1 MLNLSYEKSLWD
13 RGVCLIAGVD
23 EVGRGALAGPM
34 VVCAVILD
42 KQKLKEAYQTY
53 KDVLEQIIQINN
65 INNDI
70 RSFKNNEVLKLIKNL
85 KNKKEYDEKKHN
97 QLINYLGIKDSKQL
111 TPNKRTEIAKFIK
124 QVCISYSIYEISNNH
139 IDNMGISACTQ
150 KAFYESVQ
158 RLKVAPEHILTDS
171 FPINKYPKN
180 IQTNIK
186 HGDRVSITISAASI
200 LAKVYRD
207 NLMIKLG
214 GNPKY
219 KIYEFEKHKGYG
231 TKLHIQKIKEYG
243 ISNLH
248 RRSFIHNLYG
258 INNNK

>member
-13 RGVCLIAGVD
+13 KGVYLIAGVD

-42 KQKLKEAYQTY
+42 TQKLKETYYIY
-53 KDVLEQIIQINN
+53 KDALEQLVQ

-70 RSFKNNEVLKLIKNL
+70 GSFTNNDVIKLIKNL
-85 KNKKEYDEKKHN
+85 RNKKEHKEEKYN
-97 QLINYLGIKDSKQL
+97 QLINYLSVKDSKQL

-124 QVCISYSIYEISNNH
+124 QVCISYSIHEISNKH

-150 KAFYESVQ
+150 EAFYESVQ
-158 RLKVAPEHILTDS
+158 KLKVAPEHILTDS
-171 FPINKYPKN
+171 FPINKYPTN

-186 HGDRVSITISAASI
+186 HGDRISITISAASI

-214 GNPKY
+214 RDPKY

-248 RRSFIHNLYG
+248 RKSFIHNLHDSD
-258 INNNK
+258 NNK